1 MELFM
6 KLVIAPCYYLQKFV
20 ESLPLMGM
28 LLLLLLLCS
37 DGGQA
42 T

>member
-1 MELFM
+1 MEFFM
-6 KLVIAPCYYLQKFV
+6 KLVIAPCYYLPKFV

-28 LLLLLLLCS
+28 LLLLLLCS